1 MDTGQQGDP
10 VDEGAA
16 SGVSGTA
23 PAPTGLSVTTSD
35 DDSVSLSW
43 NAVTDAGVY
52 KVEYRKRSSSIWLHH
67 GYVYSGTSRT
77 VTGLDCNTSY
87 SFRVKARGDGNP
99 YSLIYG
105 SPSNIVSRTT
115 SVCPSTP
122 TTPTPTTPTSPTN
135 LSLSVESGD
144 DNDLDLAYTRSE
156 SPHYYQFELH
166 RSTTQNGTYT
176 RVDTEDD
183 STSPANFDDQTKGH
197 WYKARGRN
205 CATSART
212 GCGDWSAYSAT
223 ILLPGSLEAP
233 DPANTWATTLTS
245 GYDRQSGEYG
255 YWDGT
260 DGYGSLSDSTFE
272 YDGAIHEVM
281 YIYWHRSGSSRQL
294 EFRVDRCLKLSD
306 FVSLRID
313 SKAFLNPNEARYT
326 DAQCDANSALRQE
339 FEFHDVTNNP
349 LSVSGGR
356 YLVKLTLSGSITD
369 TVTVGDTQD
378 PFVGQSVTMRASTS
392 AAFGTASTYQWQEW
406 SGTQWTNL
414 SSAISSSHAVT
425 SSTSGVRYFRVVVTN
440 TSGKT
445 EQSSLVAIEWKSMT
459 VTVSSSPDYPESG
472 TASKRRVKLTA
483 TVDAPSGVRYQWQQA
498 NGDNW
503 TNLGVK
509 STSARRYVSSTSRGT
524 KRFRVQVSHSVVPT
538 VESEPVYVTWDEWE
552 IVSDLLGELD
562 DAVAT
567 STAYQ
572 RAESNLVSCM
582 NDKWTAG
589 GQSGGAGGTS
599 STRPDPA
606 VFSSFSGILN
616 SYTGQVKELMEDTG
630 SRGCGT
636 KANTMFSTNESVT
649 TSSLNALKNASSTY
663 ANWLNTPQGQAF
675 EQYLADPDETR
686 LLADLGSNLAATGT
700 LEFPVY
706 DPSSPSGKRN
716 PTHSSE
722 ALEQGRG
729 LNCLPNNIVG
739 ADLTLDNKL
748 RVVSCLVFETS
759 HSFWV
764 AGGGSRQ
771 ADTLRTLITTSSRY
785 SWLGYGD
792 WRCSD
797 PPSPLPRTP
806 QGPVLSCLKHDVAY
820 DSLQRFDSAGPDYPL
835 AAEADAAELDSAW
848 NPRNKALADL
858 KYKADI
864 RKWGCQDQ
872 SGNDALVLCAL
883 PSGFYAEAPYFRA
896 VARVNHKG
904 WPVMDRDIAHIA
916 AQPYFINCAEPVVP
930 SVRDLEASRSGW
942 WRITVTGT
950 FARGCVP
957 ASLDNVWLGVDRR
970 FSSGRPMTSKILSMR
985 TECTVTGND
994 FDCSFINAVPAS
1006 WISSISVYAIPR
1018 EKEYGGSNY
1027 GRDDKR
1033 GRGVTVEF

>member
-10 VDEGAA
+10 VDEGGA

-23 PAPTGLSVTTSD
+23 PAPTNLSATTSD

-43 NAVTDAGVY
+43 NAVTDANAY
-52 KVEYRKRSSSIWLHH
+52 RVEYRKSSSPTWLLH
-67 GYVYSGTSRT
+67 GFVYTGTSRRA
-77 VTGLDCNTSY
+77 TGLDCNTSY
-87 SFRVKARGDGNP
+87 SFRVKARGNGNP
-99 YSLIYG
+99 YSLFYG
-105 SPSNIVSRTT
+105 SPSNVVSQTT
-115 SVCPSTP
+115 SDCPSTP
-122 TTPTPTTPTSPTN
+122 TTPTPPTN

-144 DNDLDLAYTRSE
+144 DDDLDLTYTRSG
-156 SPHYYQFELH
+156 SPHHYQFELY
-166 RSTTQNGTYT
+166 RSTTQNGMFT
-176 RVDTEDD
+176 RVDTEND
-183 STSPANFDDQTKGH
+183 SSSPANFDNQTKGH

-223 ILLPGSLEAP
+223 ILLPGSLEPP
-233 DPANTWATTLTS
+233 DPANTWTTTLRSEFDGRYES
-245 GYDRQSGEYG
+245 GYY
-255 YWDGT
+255 
-260 DGYGSLSDSTFE
+260 DGYIGSLRDQTFE
-272 YDGAIHEVM
+272 YNGVIYTVQ
-281 YIYWHRSGSSRQL
+281 YIEWYQPNSQL
-294 EFRVDRCLKLSD
+294 EFGLDRCLKGSD
-306 FVSLRID
+306 FVSLGIG
-313 SKAFLNPNEARYT
+313 STPYSSPNSSRRS
-326 DAQCDANSALRQE
+326 DAQCDANGSQRQW
-339 FEFHDVTNNP
+339 FKFDNVTDNP
-349 LSVSGGR
+349 LTAPGDYHIR
-356 YLVKLTLSGSITD
+356 LTLAGAITHTA
-369 TVTVGDTQD
+369 TVEAGTQE
-378 PFVGQSVTMRASTS
+378 PFIGQSVTMRASTS

-567 STAYQ
+567 TTSYQ
-572 RAESNLVSCM
+572 MAESGLVSCM
-582 NDKWTAG
+582 NDKW
-589 GQSGGAGGTS
+589 SPSGAGGTS
-599 STRPDPA
+599 SRPEPTP

-630 SRGCGT
+630 SRGCGI

-686 LLADLGSNLAATGT
+686 LLADLGSTLAATGT

-716 PTHSSE
+716 PTFSSE
-722 ALEQGRG
+722 DLEQGRG
-729 LNCLPNNIVG
+729 LDCLPNNIVG
-739 ADLTLDNKL
+739 ADLTLHNKL
-748 RVVSCLVFETS
+748 RVVSCLVFETP

-764 AGGGSRQ
+764 AGGGTRQ
-771 ADTLRTLITTSSRY
+771 ADTLRTLTTTSSRY
-785 SWLGYGD
+785 SWLGSGD
-792 WRCSD
+792 WRCSNPTD
-797 PPSPLPRTP
+797 YPLVPGTP
-806 QGPVLSCLKHDVAY
+806 QGPVPSCLKHDVAY

-835 AAEADAAELDSAW
+835 AAEPDDAELDSAW

-916 AQPYFINCAEPVVP
+916 AQPSFINCAEPVVP
-930 SVRDLEASRSGW
+930 SVRDLEATRSGW

-950 FARGCVP
+950 FAPGCVP
-957 ASLDNVWLGVDRR
+957 VSLDNVWLGVDRR
-970 FSSGRPMTSKILSMR
+970 FSSGKPMPSKILSMR

-1018 EKEYGGSNY
+1018 EKEYGGRNY